1 MIKNKLTNQ
10 ELLELAEYVT
20 LIITVV
26 AITSALVDAKSPDER
41 AFLAR
46 ALTSIVERKQLRGEP
61 NGYPDQEG
69 YEMYR

>member
-10 ELLELAEYVT
+10 ELLELTEYVT

-26 AITSALVDAKSPDER
+26 AITAALADAKSPDER